1 MEAYHLA
8 ILFFDMLRNKI
19 DTTKAEAAVR
29 RAEKLDNKRF
39 RQAQTFSDR
48 QATISTKA
56 ELEDAISKRYGTIIV
71 VGELAKHVSSA
82 YKAKHKLAVLEKTPA
97 VVSAGALAA
106 VGITES
112 VVITAIIALAVILV
126 VALFKNYDI
135 DTDIQI
141 TSEQGEL
148 QPKVKLKLV
157 KKIT

>member
-1 MEAYHLA
+1 MA

-19 DTTKAEAAVR
+19 DMTKAEAAVR
-29 RAEKLDNKRF
+29 RAEKQDNKRF
-39 RQAQTFSDR
+39 RQTQTFSDR
-48 QATISTKA
+48 QVTISTKA
-56 ELEDAISKRYGTIIV
+56 ELEDAVSKRYGTIIV
-71 VGELAKHVSSA
+71 VGDLAKHVSSA
-82 YKAKHKLAVLEKTPA
+82 YKAKHKLATLEKPPA
-97 VVSAGALAA
+97 VVSAGGLAA

-141 TSEQGEL
+141 TSELGEL

-157 KKIT
+157 KKNT